1 MYDFIS
7 LKNYGMAESHRVESF
22 IWMLMTASWP
32 KEYTE
37 EKKKVLINYVRI

>member
-22 IWMLMTASWP
+22 IWMLMKASWLREFTLER
-32 KEYTE
+32 KSES
-37 EKKKVLINYVRI
+37 